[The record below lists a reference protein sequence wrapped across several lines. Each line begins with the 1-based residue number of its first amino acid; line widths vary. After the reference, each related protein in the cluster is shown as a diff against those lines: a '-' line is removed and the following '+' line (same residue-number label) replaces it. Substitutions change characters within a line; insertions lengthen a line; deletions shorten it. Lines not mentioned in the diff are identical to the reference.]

1 MDKRFLRNIP
11 SISETEQ
18 EALREKKVFV
28 AGCGGLGGY
37 ICEYLMRAGVG
48 AVSAADGDSFEET
61 NFNRQLLCLQSTL
74 GMNKARAA
82 SQRAQQI
89 NPNISFTAFEEFFT
103 ADSAEKMLEGADI
116 VIDALDNPDERI
128 LLEEECGKRGLY
140 LVHGAINGWHAQIS
154 VVKPGSGFLKNL
166 YTGAICSE
174 SSCVCPSPALCAALQ
189 AAEALKILCGRA
201 SSLEGKLLL
210 ADLANMEFDII
221 EL

>member
-1 MDKRFLRNIP
+1 MDKRFSRNIP
-11 SISETEQ
+11 SISAAEQ
-18 EALREKKVFV
+18 EALHEKKVFV

-37 ICEYLMRAGVG
+37 ICEYLVRAGVG

-61 NFNRQLLCLQSTL
+61 NFNRQLLSLQNTL

-82 SQRAQQI
+82 AQRAQQI
-89 NPNISFTAFEEFFT
+89 NPNVSFTAFEDFFT
-103 ADSAEKMLEGADI
+103 SDRADKMLEGADI
-116 VIDALDNPDERI
+116 VIDALDSPDERI

-166 YTGAICSE
+166 YAGAARSE
-174 SSCVCPSPALCAALQ
+174 SSCVCPTPALCAALQ
-189 AAEALKILCGRA
+189 AAEVLKLLCGRL
-201 SSLEGKLLL
+201 SDLEGKLLL
-210 ADLANMEFDII
+210 ADLANMEFETV